1 MAIDPLWIWI
11 AVGVVAVLVVVGL
24 IARGARRSRS
34 EKLQEKY
41 GSEYD
46 HAVKQAGSRSK
57 AERDLE
63 QRAEDVKRYDI
74 RPLTA
79 QERDRYRGDWQRVE
93 QHFLERPTTAV
104 VEADETVS
112 EIMRVRGYPM
122 GDFEKHAKDLSVT
135 HPRVVEHYRAGHKII
150 GATPGSSSTED
161 MRQAMLHYRALFEEL
176 IGDTTA
182 DVPRDIQRDV
192 PRANEVEVP
201 RRLSS
206 DDRKVVLTDE
216 DRDINRRP

>member
-1 MAIDPLWIWI
+1 
-11 AVGVVAVLVVVGL
+11 
-24 IARGARRSRS
+24 
-34 EKLQEKY
+34 
-41 GSEYD
+41 
-46 HAVKQAGSRSK
+46 
-57 AERDLE
+57 
-63 QRAEDVKRYDI
+63 VKRYDI